1 MKLGQELRKPLSIYE
16 KLRGKMRI
24 DEIADILYELYL
36 LKLFDEHAKAKHY
49 EVLEKIGLD
58 IALFN
63 DSNFENLTYEE
74 LKAIINKIKESP
86 LLEDIFVSL
95 DHYESC
101 PIDDELFKE
110 LMTAIQQIEF
120 ASALEKDKQSG
131 SHEVGEAFLELI
143 EKARQAQ
150 GKGAD
155 GITPISLRKLISGL
169 NSKMNTTEIYDPV
182 IGTGSLAIQ
191 VAVQNNI
198 KTVFGQEIMPQAVR
212 ICKILLIA
220 YGLVESAAYI
230 KQGDTLINPLHVE
243 ENTLCKFKSIVA
255 ILPFG
260 MTIEDR
266 ESIKND
272 PYKRYPERFTM
283 RSGEM
288 LFIYHILESL
298 DKEGMASVLVS
309 NGILF
314 RGGPEGEMRQQ
325 LLKDNY
331 IDCVI
336 QLPGK
341 MLEHTAIPTTL
352 IVFKKKRNRSD
363 ILFIDLAGEVDKIS
377 KLTTQLS
384 EETIEKTC
392 ELYHNYQNSHI
403 SQIVSID
410 EILGNDSNLNVK
422 RYVIQEEEK
431 QINLEKVTDTI
442 EQLEKE
448 LTAIQA
454 KIREKLR

>member
-1 MKLGQELRKPLSIYE
+1 
-16 KLRGKMRI
+16 MRV
-24 DEIADILYELYL
+24 DEIADMLYELYL
-36 LKLFDEHAKAKHY
+36 LKLFDEHAKANHN
-49 EVLEKIGLD
+49 EVLKQLGLD

-63 DSNFENLTYEE
+63 NSDFENLTYEE

-95 DHYESC
+95 DHYERC
-101 PIDDELFKE
+101 PIDDKLFKE
-110 LMTAIQQIEF
+110 LMAAIQQTEF
-120 ASALEKDKQSG
+120 ILALEKDKQSG

-150 GKGAD
+150 GKGVNS
-155 GITPISLRKLISGL
+155 ITSVSLRKLISGL

-198 KTVFGQEIMPQAVR
+198 KTVFGQEIIPESVR

-220 YGLVESAAYI
+220 YGLVESVGNI

-243 ENTLCKFKSIVA
+243 ENTLCKFKNIVA
-255 ILPFG
+255 ICPFV
-260 MTIEDR
+260 MNSADK

-288 LFIYHILESL
+288 LFIYHILKSL
-298 DKEGMASVLVS
+298 DEEGMASVLVG

-314 RGGPEGEMRQQ
+314 RGGPESEMRQQ
-325 LLKDNY
+325 LLKENY
-331 IDCVI
+331 IDCI
-336 QLPGK
+336 IRLPGK
-341 MLEHTAIPTTL
+341 MLEYTAIPTTL
-352 IVFKKKRNRSD
+352 IVFKKKRNRQD
-363 ILFIDLAGEVDKIS
+363 ILFIDLIGEVDKIS

-384 EETIEKTC
+384 EETIQKAC
-392 ELYHNYQNSHI
+392 ELYHNYQNSPI
-403 SQIVSID
+403 SKVVSID
-410 EILGNDSNLNVK
+410 EILSNDSNLNAN
-422 RYVIQEEEK
+422 RYVIQEEEQ
-431 QINLEKVTDTI
+431 QINLEKVNDTI
-442 EQLEKE
+442 AHLEKE
-448 LTAIQA
+448 LMAIQA
-454 KIREKLR
+454 KIKEKLQ